1 MTSLHGDTEGQ
12 VSLPCYLPFDIVF
25 FELWH
30 VAVLCAL
37 PVVDDASWRQLC
49 WCTSQ
54 FDWDQSFE
62 FSQRWPKSVQK
73 SKEVHRSVKESKE
86 VLKSVDFQK
95 YLGEALFYNPDS
107 RFHIGRQQDLAHYV
121 ARPAFC
127 RMGLAQTPFFRDNQ
141 HMADL
146 KGARKTVCQSE
157 LKRST
162 TSVVQQYC
170 GVGKMELIKDWWH
183 GAKVDGS
190 FFTGNCFH
198 HNDPLDC
205 YRDHCQLMYEHY
217 NVERQQLRK

>member
-62 FSQRWPKSVQK
+62 FSKRWPKSVQK
-73 SKEVHRSVKESKE
+73 SKEVHRSVKESKEVHRSVKESKE

-127 RMGLAQTPFFRDNQ
+127 RMGLVFGERNNVSFHLRVGRAWFRSLWRLYSRKVSIGFNILSLFFICSHEFPFFVFSYD
-141 HMADL
+141 
-146 KGARKTVCQSE
+146 
-157 LKRST
+157 
-162 TSVVQQYC
+162 TS
-170 GVGKMELIKDWWH
+170 
-183 GAKVDGS
+183 
-190 FFTGNCFH
+190 
-198 HNDPLDC
+198 LDTAIDDASDDT
-205 YRDHCQLMYEHY
+205 YTE
-217 NVERQQLRK
+217 